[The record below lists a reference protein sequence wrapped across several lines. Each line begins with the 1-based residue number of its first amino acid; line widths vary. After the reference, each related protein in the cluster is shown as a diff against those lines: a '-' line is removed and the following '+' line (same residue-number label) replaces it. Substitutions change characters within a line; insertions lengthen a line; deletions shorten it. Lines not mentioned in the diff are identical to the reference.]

1 MKSISLR
8 PQEDLGRNA
17 RPPGMTILENKTY
30 FILYYLNFYIRCCPM
45 LLCYYE
51 YEHYAIQ
58 QTKNHIMEQRLLGP
72 RPGTFSLL
80 YVALFKVALYFD
92 FEL

>member
-1 MKSISLR
+1 
-8 PQEDLGRNA
+8 
-17 RPPGMTILENKTY
+17 
-30 FILYYLNFYIRCCPM
+30 M

-58 QTKNHIMEQRLLGP
+58 QTKIHIMEQRLLGP